1 VQGRTLREVPWST
14 KIQPRQ
20 LKRKF
25 LKTLKT
31 MTSLTKPEDVLLV
44 FLCGYGAEDY
54 SNKGSVEIGESRFGV
69 PKLLFPMEVLRIIA
83 GCVGRTTVIVNSCYS
98 GFWLEEARMSTLDGV
113 TIITGGTREE
123 EIHAYSM
130 SGSYKARGGYFINS
144 LAAALYRQHGL
155 HFPRQKV
162 LQSGSGVYT
171 EIFPPPH
178 NIDIARVNAPPQK
191 EWHNLQELVQQISD
205 EMNTQREVMSHPQVM
220 NPGESSC
227 TQFFGVGPDE

>member
-1 VQGRTLREVPWST
+1 MFRVAAVCGSHTESVMQDSRLFEDFVLMHDLLPQAAESSWLLGIDLQDPRAVQGQTLREVPWST

-69 PKLLFPMEVLRIIA
+69 PKLLFPKEVLRIIA

-171 EIFPPPH
+171 EIFPPP
-178 NIDIARVNAPPQK
+178 
-191 EWHNLQELVQQISD
+191 
-205 EMNTQREVMSHPQVM
+205 
-220 NPGESSC
+220 
-227 TQFFGVGPDE
+227 